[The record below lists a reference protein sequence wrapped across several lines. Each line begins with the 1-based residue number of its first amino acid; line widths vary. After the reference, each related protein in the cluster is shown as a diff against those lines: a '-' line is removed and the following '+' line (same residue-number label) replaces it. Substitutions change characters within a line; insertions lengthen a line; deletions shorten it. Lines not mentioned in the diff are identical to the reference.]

1 MNFIKSAR
9 QYLNNPE
16 VDMYERTFAL
26 LSSIGL
32 LGLLLAIIGG
42 FFTGEAFWSMVL
54 AFSCLITFLIMIILA
69 FKFHKVRIVSAI
81 VAFVLAV
88 VFIPLNFF
96 TSGAIHGGAICW
108 NVFVSVYISMM
119 LRGKTRVFFLIVEAV
134 SIISTYYVYYR
145 FPELATQRSGYTEF
159 MDSIVSFFL
168 VSFIIVFMIAY
179 HSGLLR
185 SENERT
191 RVQKDEIDDLN
202 RAQNTFF
209 SSMSHEI
216 RTPINTI
223 IGLNEMILREN
234 ASDEINEDAMN
245 IRSASQ
251 LLLHLINDILDM
263 SKMQSGQMKLTESNY
278 YCSDMIS
285 DVSAMINTRAAEK
298 GIDFKIDVSPGI
310 PEELIGDDMRI
321 RQILINVLNNA
332 VKYTSEGTV
341 SLSINSEPVGDK
353 LVKII
358 YTISDTGMG
367 IRKESIPYLF
377 DAFKRVDEHKNKKI
391 EGTGLGLSIVKQLIE
406 MMDGKISVN
415 SVYTKGSTFV
425 IEIPQKVSGSGLI
438 GEIDF
443 FKNNRKNELK
453 EYSASFVAPNANILV
468 VDDTPANLMVVAK
481 LLRETKVNVTTVES
495 AEDALSKTLENHYHV
510 IFMDHLMPDM
520 DGIECLKRIK
530 NQTGG
535 LCRDSKIVA
544 LTANAGSESAR
555 LYMREGFDSYLVKP
569 VRGTDLESEL
579 IKQLPKE
586 LVTITDEQAEIEEK
600 ASLWRDIH
608 KARASVIITTDSV
621 SSLPKDVQEKFGIR
635 VIPIR
640 IQTEDGIF
648 RDGIDIDSGGLID
661 YMNDTD
667 KTVIVR
673 PISVERFE
681 SFFAACLKDARNVI
695 HISGSDVVNR
705 SSYPNAVEAAKT
717 FDNVHVVNSGHLAGA
732 LGAVS
737 MIAAKAA
744 SEGADLDEIFEVIE
758 NMKASVRAEY
768 ILENLDYLSKTGQIS
783 RFFAKLIRAFSL
795 RPVVYVNESRMKLYK
810 AYFGSDR
817 RAWKKYIKRML
828 KHKSAVEDSMVAVFS
843 TDLKPQDREFI
854 KETILKYVKFKSVQ
868 FFQTSSVMAL
878 NCGPGSIG
886 LVTFVKVKPKRT

>member
-1 MNFIKSAR
+1 MRIIKRSR
-9 QYLNNPE
+9 EYLNNPDI
-16 VDMYERTFAL
+16 DMNERTFAL

-32 LGLLLAIIGG
+32 FGLLLAIIGG
-42 FFTGEAFWSMVL
+42 FFTGEAFWSMLL
-54 AFSCLITFLIMIILA
+54 AFSCFIAFVAMILLA
-69 FKFHKVRIVSAI
+69 FKFHKVKIISAV
-81 VAFVLAV
+81 VAFILVFI
-88 VFIPLNFF
+88 FIPLNFF

-119 LRGKTRVFFLIVEAV
+119 LGGKTRVVFLIGETV
-134 SIISTYYVYYR
+134 SVIATYYLYYR
-145 FPELATQRSGYTEF
+145 FPELATDRGAYTEF
-159 MDSIVSFFL
+159 MDSVVSFFL

-185 SENERT
+185 SETERAHD
-191 RVQKDEIDDLN
+191 QKDEIDDLN
-202 RAQNTFF
+202 RAQSTFF

-278 YCSDMIS
+278 YCADMIS
-285 DVSAMINTRAAEK
+285 DVSAMINTRAEEK
-298 GIDFKIDVSPGI
+298 GLDFRIEVSPGL
-310 PEELIGDDMRI
+310 PEEMIGDDMRI
-321 RQILINVLNNA
+321 RQVLINVLNNA

-341 SLSINSEPVGDK
+341 TFSINSEQIGDK
-353 LVKII
+353 QVKLIF
-358 YTISDTGMG
+358 TVSDTGMG
-367 IRKESIPYLF
+367 IRKESIPHLF
-377 DAFKRVDEHKNKKI
+377 DVFKRVDEQKNKKI
-391 EGTGLGLSIVKQLIE
+391 EGSGLGLSIVKQLIE

-415 SVYTKGSTFV
+415 SVYTKGSTFI
-425 IEIPQKVSGSGLI
+425 IEIPQKVSGSNLI
-438 GEIDF
+438 GDIDL
-443 FKNNRKNELK
+443 FKNKRKTELK

-569 VRGTDLESEL
+569 VRGADLEAEL
-579 IKQLPKE
+579 IKLLPKD
-586 LVTITDEQAEIEEK
+586 LVTITDMQAEIEEK
-600 ASLWRDIH
+600 ASLWRDVH
-608 KARASVIITTDSV
+608 NARASVIITTDSV
-621 SSLPKDVQEKFGIR
+621 SSLPKDVQSKFGIR

-640 IQTEDGIF
+640 IQTEEGIF
-648 RDGIDIDSGGLID
+648 RDGIDIDSEGLLE
-661 YMNDTD
+661 YMENSN
-667 KTVIVR
+667 KRVMVR

-695 HISGSDVVNR
+695 HISGSDVVNK

-717 FDNVHVVNSGHLAGA
+717 FDNVQVVNSGPLAGA
-732 LGAVS
+732 LGAVC

-744 SEGADLDEIFEVIE
+744 SEGAEPDEILSLVDD
-758 NMKASVRAEY
+758 MRSMVRAEY
-768 ILENLDYLSKTGQIS
+768 ILNNLEYLSKTGQI
-783 RFFAKLIRAFSL
+783 RKTFAKLVGAFSL
-795 RPVVYVNESRMKLYK
+795 RPVVYVNETRMKLYR
-810 AYFGSDR
+810 AYFGSER

-828 KHKSAVEDSMVAVFS
+828 KHPSSVEDTMVAVFS

-854 KETILKYVKFKSVQ
+854 KETILKYVKFKSVE
-868 FFQTSSVMAL
+868 FFKTSSVMAL

-886 LVTFVKVKPKRT
+886 LVTFEKLKKKS